1 MKCWQRRVLS
11 DDSAHAEPARQGWD
25 FPGHAARCHAART
38 LDRLTIGTFVGQSL
52 CAFHGGAQQ
61 GGQILSPPSPGHA
74 SRFCPEACVR
84 LRDRGQCVDPLC
96 AIIHP
101 VIKKKRHKLAK
112 SIACTVLQKFVN
124 NNIPGALAS
133 SMHMLPCCSSGQN
146 LTPYWLPVRPAF
158 NSSFYGVCALRADSG
173 AI

>member
-1 MKCWQRRVLS
+1 V
-11 DDSAHAEPARQGWD
+11 AR
-25 FPGHAARCHAART
+25 
-38 LDRLTIGTFVGQSL
+38 SL
-52 CAFHGGAQQ
+52 A
-61 GGQILSPPSPGHA
+61 P
-74 SRFCPEACVR
+74 R
-84 LRDRGQCVDPLC
+84 LRVMEQVLPGSCVHCVTGGSASTLSVN
-96 AIIHP
+96 HP
-101 VIKKKRHKLAK
+101 PCDKKKKAQ
-112 SIACTVLQKFVN
+112 ACEIYCLHGLQKQVN